1 MKKLDKNESSDQS
14 KVEQLTW
21 EMDVNDNDITKKR
34 KGIFPEYSPKK
45 KNKKVIQ
52 VKEKDSCNEVENN
65 HVEFD
70 TVPVTYEGVKFAQSH
85 DTDGSCDSA
94 DTDEIIAAGKKN
106 TNKRN
111 ITPSTDGSVKSVTQ
125 NNAKLKNMEV
135 ESISESSGVE
145 SKSPGKKSKLHVSKR
160 FKNEKDVQLI
170 SNKNISS
177 NSSFSE
183 DVSSCDDSDNSGTDE
198 NKYRPSKHKQA
209 TNEKAEYTSSSD
221 SGITSQES
229 QPIGNHSISVSNN
242 TNTENYISES
252 ESESDSSEKSSVE
265 MSGIPRNKEK
275 LQKESQKIKNS
286 ATDILNKMMNSTIK
300 GEKLKEGKKKKK
312 KKHMLDNEK
321 RLESMKHQQQ
331 AVKNKT
337 NLIKQ
342 ALASVVGIQ

>member
-1 MKKLDKNESSDQS
+1 M
-14 KVEQLTW
+14 

-52 VKEKDSCNEVENN
+52 VNEKDICNEVENN

-106 TNKRN
+106 INKGN

-135 ESISESSGVE
+135 ESISESSDVE
-145 SKSPGKKSKLHVSKR
+145 SKSPGKKNKLHVSKKL
-160 FKNEKDVQLI
+160 KNKKDVQLI

-183 DVSSCDDSDNSGTDE
+183 DVSSCDDSDNSGTDG
-198 NKYRPSKHKQA
+198 NKYRPSKHKEA
-209 TNEKAEYTSSSD
+209 TNEKAEYTSNSD
-221 SGITSQES
+221 SGITSQEYS
-229 QPIGNHSISVSNN
+229 QPIGNNSISVSNN
-242 TNTENYISES
+242 TNTENDISES
-252 ESESDSSEKSSVE
+252 ERDSSENSSVE
-265 MSGIPRNKEK
+265 MPGIPRNK
-275 LQKESQKIKNS
+275 KNFKR
-286 ATDILNKMMNSTIK
+286 N
-300 GEKLKEGKKKKK
+300 
-312 KKHMLDNEK
+312 HK
-321 RLESMKHQQQ
+321 RL
-331 AVKNKT
+331 KT
-337 NLIKQ
+337 LPLISWIK
-342 ALASVVGIQ
+342 